1 VGFINIGP
9 LELIVI
15 LIIALLVLG
24 PQRLPEAARS
34 VGRGMREMREALAGH
49 DDDEDE
55 LDDEDEDEDE
65 IEDPV
70 LPTKT

>member
-34 VGRGMREMREALAGH
+34 VGRGMREMREALAGG
-49 DDDEDE
+49 DEDE
-55 LDDEDEDEDE
+55 EDDLEDDVEDDV
-65 IEDPV
+65 EDPA
-70 LPTKT
+70 LPRQT